1 MHQQTALR
9 GQPRSA
15 PTERTATDSSRKS
28 GECSSVVL
36 SQPMIQSHSK
46 KRGCGTTTLATPRV
60 NIHVRRSSST
70 MSVPIREVNVQHIT
84 NTRTLSN
91 RRCAISQ
98 PEKSCETTSITV
110 FYLPTLSRRG
120 CPHLV
125 VRFPSIQIIR
135 YATST
140 FVWLE
145 SHDMSTSLW
154 HETAPQS
161 CCRHGVPQR
170 RRPNRGEGSS
180 VSCYGE
186 HDVLSRYCVDWMR
199 YMA

>member
-1 MHQQTALR
+1 M
-9 GQPRSA
+9 
-15 PTERTATDSSRKS
+15 E
-28 GECSSVVL
+28 
-36 SQPMIQSHSK
+36 
-46 KRGCGTTTLATPRV
+46 TTTLATPRV
-60 NIHVRRSSST
+60 NIHVRRCSST

-84 NTRTLSN
+84 NTRPLSN

-98 PEKSCETTSITV
+98 PEKSCATTSYHSLHTRQRFRDGGALIS
-110 FYLPTLSRRG
+110 L
-120 CPHLV
+120 
-125 VRFPSIQIIR
+125 VRFPSIQVIR

-145 SHDMSTSLW
+145 SHDMSRSLW

-180 VSCYGE
+180 VSCDGEQRRAVTILCGLDAVYG
-186 HDVLSRYCVDWMR
+186 VTTGACMSRDCSSES
-199 YMA
+199 A